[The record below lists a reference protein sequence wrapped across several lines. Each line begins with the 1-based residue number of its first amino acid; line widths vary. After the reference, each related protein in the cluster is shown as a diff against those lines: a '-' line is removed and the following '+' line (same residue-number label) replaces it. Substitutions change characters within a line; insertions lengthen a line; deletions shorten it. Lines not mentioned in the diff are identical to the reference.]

1 MAKFKTRAR
10 AVDMLGRQQ
19 IAGLPNAISELFKN
33 AHDAYADRVEVDYI
47 RPDNIFI
54 LRDDGIGMTKEDFE
68 DRWLTLGTESKLV
81 SKKGLTPPPK
91 DPDKKPRPIL
101 GEKGIGRLAI
111 AAIGPQVLVL
121 SRAKRDKQLHNLV
134 AAFIH
139 WGLFEAPGI
148 NLDKIEIPI
157 REFTDGAL
165 PDSNDIK
172 KMVKEVRQNVEWL
185 RDYFDKKLAE
195 KIIKD
200 LDGFNINPAELADF
214 LGKPS
219 LLDAERGGTQFYIFP
234 ASENLAADIETDL
247 GDEKVS
253 DLRRL
258 LLGFSN
264 TMVPETESPPIKT
277 AFRCWFTYG
286 QCKDLISEREF
297 FTPEDFLKADH
308 HIQGEFDDLGQFK
321 GTVTI
326 YNEKPIEHVVSWPKA
341 LGKPVSCG
349 PFKINIAYV
358 MGTARESK
366 LSQDEYVKF
375 SRKLDRIGGLYIY
388 RDGIRILPYGEPKF
402 DFLEMEERRSRGAA
416 YYFFSYRR
424 IFGTIETTRERNF
437 NLIEKAGR
445 EGFQENK
452 AYREFKAILINFFIQ
467 IAADFFREKGDG
479 EYVDIFLRKKAEL
492 DKLERARR
500 EQEKQSAA
508 ARRAFSGDLE
518 SFFKRI
524 QDGRFD
530 QEIAHLLES
539 FSNTI
544 DRICK
549 EKDAEEGPNEILSAE
564 TRALKKLDALKNS
577 LKIQKPGGIGL
588 TRELKRDWQAY
599 LTELERV
606 EKEVIVPT
614 EKQIREIVT
623 KAIQDT
629 QFKVDRRRH
638 VVELLKENMAFQQK
652 SLKEQ
657 SDLTQVSIKET
668 QERISALVREVLTD
682 TKNLVR
688 EIETEFDKIDP
699 KKARDEELNAFRQ
712 QSEKRLAESVDGYTE
727 ILAHIR
733 TQLRNISWSKD
744 AEGYLIGEAEM
755 KAALEDE
762 VLALR
767 ERTELSLEMTQL
779 GMAIEIIS
787 HEFNNAV
794 KSIRNSLRK
803 LKAWAD
809 LNPEL
814 QQLYKNLRANF
825 DHLDGYLTLFTPLNR
840 RLYRKAVSITGA
852 EIANY
857 LKDLFGDRMERHK
870 VELVVTKAFR
880 KKTIIAYPS
889 TFYPVF
895 VNLVDNS
902 IFWLKEKPLPRKI
915 DLDANDEAF
924 IVTDNGPGIPQRD
937 QEAVFELG
945 FTRKPGGQGL
955 GLYVSR
961 ESLHKEGYEL
971 ELEKPV
977 EGKGATFRIFT
988 KASEQ
993 ADKEL

>member
-1 MAKFKTRAR
+1 MARFKTRAR

-68 DRWLTLGTESKLV
+68 DRWLTLGTESKLAT
-81 SKKGLTPPPK
+81 SKGLPPPPI

-121 SRAKRDKQLHNLV
+121 TRAKRNKKLHNLV

-139 WGLFEAPGI
+139 WGLFEAPGV
-148 NLDKIEIPI
+148 NLDDVEIPI
-157 REFTDGAL
+157 REFVGGTL
-165 PDSNDIK
+165 PDSNDIQE
-172 KMVKEVRQNVEWL
+172 MVEEVRQNVEKL
-185 RDYFDKKLAE
+185 KDYFEKDSVK

-200 LDGFNINPAELADF
+200 LEGFNINPLELADF

-219 LLDAERGGTQFYIFP
+219 LQEDKNGGTHFYIFP
-234 ASENLAADIETDL
+234 ASDNLAADVDADL
-247 GDEKVS
+247 RDEKVS
-253 DLRRL
+253 KLRKL

-264 TMVPETESPPIKT
+264 TMIPDTESPPIKT
-277 AFRCWFTYG
+277 AFRCWLTYG
-286 QCKDLISEREF
+286 QQKDLISEREF

-308 HIQGEFDDLGQFK
+308 HIQGEFDELGQFK

-366 LSQDEYVKF
+366 LSQDEYVKI
-375 SRKLDRIGGLYIY
+375 SRKLDRISGLYIY
-388 RDGIRILPYGEPKF
+388 RDGIRILPYGDSEF
-402 DFLEMEERRSRGAA
+402 DFLRMEERRSKQAS

-424 IFGTIETTRERNF
+424 IFGAIEITREHNS

-452 AYREFKAILINFFIQ
+452 AYREFKDILINFFIQ
-467 IAADFFREKGDG
+467 IAADFFREKGEG

-508 ARRAFSGDLE
+508 ARRAFSNDLE
-518 SFFKRI
+518 SFFSRI
-524 QDGRFD
+524 QNGKFD
-530 QEIAHLLES
+530 EEIVQLLES

-544 DRICK
+544 DSICK
-549 EKDAEEGPNEILSAE
+549 EKDADEGPNEILLAE
-564 TRALKKLDALKNS
+564 NRALRKLEALKNS
-577 LKIQKPGGIGL
+577 LKIDKPGGVGL
-588 TRELKRDWQAY
+588 TRELKRDWQVY
-599 LTELERV
+599 LSEVNRI

-614 EKQIREIVT
+614 QKRIREIVD
-623 KAIQDT
+623 KAIKET
-629 QFKVDRRRH
+629 KFVVNRRRH
-638 VVELLKENMAFQQK
+638 VSKLLKEFITLQQK
-652 SLKEQ
+652 SLNEQ
-657 SDLTQVSIKET
+657 ADLTNASIKET
-668 QERISALVREVLTD
+668 QERIAALLKGILAD
-682 TKNLVR
+682 MNSIIK
-688 EIETEFDKIDP
+688 EIETEFNKLDP
-699 KKARDEELNAFRQ
+699 ERTQDEYFSEFRQ
-712 QSEKRLAESVDGYTE
+712 KSERRLAEAVEGYKE
-727 ILAHIR
+727 ILDHIR
-733 TQLRNISWSKD
+733 TQLRNITWSKD
-744 AEGYLIGEAEM
+744 EEGHLIGEADM

-767 ERTELSLEMTQL
+767 EQTELSLEMTQL

-787 HEFNNAV
+787 HEFNNAI
-794 KSIRNSLRK
+794 KAIRNNLRQ

-825 DHLDGYLTLFTPLNR
+825 DHLDGYLSLFTPLNR
-840 RLYRKAVSITGA
+840 RLYRKAVTITGA

-857 LKDLFGDRMERHK
+857 LKDLFGDRLERHK
-870 VELVVTKAFR
+870 VQLVVTKAFR

-902 IFWLKEKPLPRKI
+902 IFWLKDRSLPRKI
-915 DLDANDEAF
+915 ELDANDDAF
-924 IVTDNGPGIPQRD
+924 IVTDNGPGIPIRD
-937 QEAVFELG
+937 HEAVFELG

-961 ESLHKEGYEL
+961 ESLRKEGYEL
-971 ELEKPV
+971 ELEKSI
-977 EGKGATFRIFT
+977 EGKGATFRIIT
-988 KASEQ
+988 KSAEQ
-993 ADKEL
+993 KDKEL